1 MPQPSKLQNLKLR
14 YMQLLWTLPALSTA
28 VRTAWWSDRIPSC
41 DVCNYSVHYQLNKYH
56 HKISLMKHEHI
67 KVEHPNTG
75 SKKLLLESLIIGVH
89 VTLQHPIQKLRLTMM
104 MHHHS
109 TFYWNW
115 NWWQFR
121 WLIMFGTKCTKKS
134 LCYLLLY
141 INIMYYASGWL
152 FWYAPTKTNKKHTKN
167 SMRMFC
173 VHSALPNL
181 VKKYTAK
188 LWQHVLSNTKL
199 MGFTYRTHHI
209 YPHVILG
216 FLYIMSTVQGNLTM
230 NMHTSTHIHAHT

>member
-41 DVCNYSVHYQLNKYH
+41 DVCNYRVHYQLNKYH
-56 HKISLMKHEHI
+56 HKISLMKHERI

-75 SKKLLLESLIIGVH
+75 SKKLLLESLIIGVR

-141 INIMYYASGWL
+141 INIMYYASGLL
-152 FWYAPTKTNKKHTKN
+152 FWYALTKNKNKKQLHENVLHTQCFTKPGEKIH
-167 SMRMFC
+167 C
-173 VHSALPNL
+173 KALATCAFKHKTDGIYIQNTPHISTCYPWISL
-181 VKKYTAK
+181 H
-188 LWQHVLSNTKL
+188 HVNCT
-199 MGFTYRTHHI
+199 G
-209 YPHVILG
+209 
-216 FLYIMSTVQGNLTM
+216 
-230 NMHTSTHIHAHT
+230 